1 MLASISIILPIVT
14 LGIIALWSRY
24 YFKSWF
30 APGCFFTLFWFL
42 VILLSQII
50 APEFPTY
57 PIGLWF
63 IVSFAIALILGSL
76 AVPYKYYSLHT
87 NYFVIN
93 DIKIFIQRKS
103 ALLLS
108 IIAAFSLV
116 SVLGIIWLLIFG
128 VRRFEMDYTIVSLLT
143 LPNQMYV
150 DKDLE
155 LLVVPWYISYLTYFI
170 MPASLLGGFLSS
182 FSTVKSKIICFSPFI
197 LALIIGVI
205 YSTRQGILLSLVLIL
220 SGIFSANVL
229 LKKDLDLTFN
239 LRSVIIAASGII
251 GLVCIWIF
259 LQWLRG
265 GADSNVFLLSF
276 LDRLKNSILGTT
288 AAFSVWLRTY
298 QPMDI
303 SYGLYTFAGPAD
315 LFGLRDRPLGFYT
328 DFVALPHGYTNIYT
342 VFRGL
347 IHDFTIPG
355 TLFLGI
361 LVGYLATVSFI
372 KCISGHIVSLLPLSL
387 FYAFTLFSFLISIFS
402 SNSTVAAWVISFP
415 VIFLLHLENNKFK
428 IN

>member
-1 MLASISIILPIVT
+1 M
-14 LGIIALWSRY
+14 
-24 YFKSWF
+24 
-30 APGCFFTLFWFL
+30 
-42 VILLSQII
+42 
-50 APEFPTY
+50 
-57 PIGLWF
+57 
-63 IVSFAIALILGSL
+63 
-76 AVPYKYYSLHT
+76 
-87 NYFVIN
+87 
-93 DIKIFIQRKS
+93 
-103 ALLLS
+103 
-108 IIAAFSLV
+108 
-116 SVLGIIWLLIFG
+116 
-128 VRRFEMDYTIVSLLT
+128 
-143 LPNQMYV
+143 
-150 DKDLE
+150 
-155 LLVVPWYISYLTYFI
+155 
-170 MPASLLGGFLSS
+170 
-182 FSTVKSKIICFSPFI
+182 
-197 LALIIGVI
+197 
-205 YSTRQGILLSLVLIL
+205 
-220 SGIFSANVL
+220 
-229 LKKDLDLTFN
+229 
-239 LRSVIIAASGII
+239 
-251 GLVCIWIF
+251 VCIWIF

-276 LDRLKNSILGTT
+276 LDRLKNAILGTT
-288 AAFSVWLRTY
+288 AAFSVWLKTY

-361 LVGYLATVSFI
+361 LVGYTATVSFI
-372 KCISGHIVSLLPLSL
+372 KCISGQIVFLLPLSL